1 METTLSEMYGRRIA
15 FDQKHRV
22 AMTLLK
28 IRWRMAAG
36 NIKQLA
42 NEAALRMGLPVAD
55 VAESEVDKQ
64 TDEQQMELFSESAS

>member
-1 METTLSEMYGRRIA
+1 
-15 FDQKHRV
+15 
-22 AMTLLK
+22 MTLLK